1 MSDQEQK
8 QFQFT
13 NLFRAIRAVFDWM
26 ACSTWRSF
34 CIIIFFSLAIHVNQ
48 LNKVPNRYLVPD
60 ASRELGAIAISL
72 FETGQFANPY
82 MIQTGLTAHLPPVIP
97 FINSLI
103 YRVFGLNSSAGYV
116 SRLFV
121 IANGSLLFAL
131 LPWFADQ
138 LGLGK
143 RAGFIGGLAGVW
155 LFEWRGHGEY
165 LTGLVMGLILVV
177 FLRRWTQNS
186 LSWKGS
192 FLLGLASGAAFHVQP
207 ALLPVIL
214 GCMAFELCWRRNQQK
229 WAFVNIIALGIVLAC
244 VPWAW
249 RNYDNFHALFFV
261 RSNFGL
267 ELRLGNHEGATA
279 TMEELVAKG
288 EPRHPKANFKEVR
301 LLREVGEVA
310 YMRQAR
316 REAWEWI
323 KTNPGDFLSL
333 TLQRFAILWTG
344 PWHQPRAAVGVFALT
359 LLAVWGAWRVFPS
372 LLVPQRA
379 LVLIPLATYPL
390 IYYFVPYLPR
400 YRVPID
406 WLLFILAGTVIHIVF
421 PRR

>member
-1 MSDQEQK
+1 MSYQEQK
-8 QFQFT
+8 QFQLT
-13 NLFRAIRAVFDWM
+13 NMLPAIRAVFDWM

-34 CIIIFFSLAIHVNQ
+34 SIIILFSLVIHVNQ
-48 LNKVPNRYLVPD
+48 LNKVPKRYLVPD

-72 FETGQFANPY
+72 LETGQFANPY
-82 MIQTGLTAHLPPVIP
+82 MTPTGPTAHLPPVIP
-97 FINSLI
+97 FILSLI
-103 YRVFGLNSSAGYV
+103 YRVFGLTSSAGYA

-121 IANGSLLFAL
+121 IANGSLFFAL

-143 RAGFIGGLAGVW
+143 RAGFLGGLAGAW
-155 LFEWRGHGEY
+155 LFEWQGHGEY

-177 FLRRWTQNS
+177 FLRRWTQNT
-186 LSWKGS
+186 LSWKRS
-192 FLLGLASGAAFHVQP
+192 LLLGLASGAAFHLQP
-207 ALLPVIL
+207 ALLPVII
-214 GCMAFELCWRRNQQK
+214 GCMAFELWWHRSRQK
-229 WAFVNIIALGIVLAC
+229 WASVSIIALGIVLAC
-244 VPWAW
+244 VPWGW

-267 ELRLGNHEGATA
+267 ELRLGNHEGAAA

-288 EPRHPKANFKEVR
+288 EPRHPKANFKEVQ
-301 LLREVGEVA
+301 LLREVGEIA

-316 REAWEWI
+316 QEAVEWI
-323 KTNPGDFLSL
+323 KNNPGDFLSL
-333 TLQRFAILWTG
+333 ALERFAILWTG
-344 PWHQPRAAVGVFALT
+344 PWHQPRTAAGVLALT

-372 LLVPQRA
+372 LSVPQRA
-379 LVLIPLATYPL
+379 VVLIPLATYPL
-390 IYYFVPYLPR
+390 IYYFVAYLPR

-406 WLLFILAGTVIHIVF
+406 WLLFILAGTVVHLVI